1 MKVSYIILIIFEIG
15 GDFKLDNI
23 RRSFFF
29 TFPKKN
35 NINVII
41 YTKNDNVPDVSFLL

>member
-1 MKVSYIILIIFEIG
+1 MKVSYIILIILGIGG

-41 YTKNDNVPDVSFLL
+41 YTKNDNVPNV